1 MGIVRTDFDA
11 IKGNFPKS
19 VPVFP
24 LPGTVLFPGALM
36 PLHIFEPRYRAMV
49 RDALEGDR
57 LIAMGLLAQCS
68 RDEYRDKP
76 PFHETVCVGHLLRHE
91 ELAGGKSNIL
101 LLGVSAGA
109 AASDER
115 GTPYRTAG
123 IELLEDESDLGLSD
137 HDLLQRAFTQ
147 TTPGADD
154 IDELRQYLGGLMDD
168 RHIASGVVSA
178 CAITATIPPLYKL
191 ALLEERSLHRRLEKL
206 VEYIERAWQWN

>member
-1 MGIVRTDFDA
+1 
-11 IKGNFPKS
+11 
-19 VPVFP
+19 
-24 LPGTVLFPGALM
+24 M

-109 AASDER
+109 AA
-115 GTPYRTAG
+115 
-123 IELLEDESDLGLSD
+123 
-137 HDLLQRAFTQ
+137 FTQ

-206 VEYIERAWQWN
+206 VEYIERPWQWN

>member
-1 MGIVRTDFDA
+1 VLTDIDA
-11 IKGNFPKS
+11 IKEDFPKC

-36 PLHIFEPRYRAMV
+36 PLHIFEPRYREMV

-68 RDEYRDKP
+68 RDEYRTKP
-76 PFHETVCVGHLLRHE
+76 PFHDTVCVGHLLRHE

-101 LLGVSAGA
+101 LLGVAAGTA
-109 AASDER
+109 VAEER
-115 GTPYRTAG
+115 GKPYRTAG
-123 IELLEDESDLGLSD
+123 VELLEDESDLGLGD
-137 HDLLQRAFTQ
+137 GALLQRAFSQ

-154 IDELRQYLGGLMDD
+154 IDELRQYLSGLMAD
-168 RHIASGVVSA
+168 RYISSGVVSA

-191 ALLEERSLHRRLEKL
+191 ALLEERSLRRRLEKL
-206 VEYIERAWQWN
+206 VEYIERPWQWN